1 MIRNQTKQT
10 TGDDT
15 MAVGGVEDVGAL
27 AVRLSGGIYG
37 IYGDI
42 FQGNFSSSRCCLFF
56 PWLFSIKRSP
66 RCILIDRVESTGL
79 NVLGL
84 DWADCSVTNATG
96 GCCVGDSKSVE
107 EDCDGVCA
115 AVVKGGQ
122 EGDDAG
128 TREEGESDTHKS
140 RLSFDFAR

>member
-1 MIRNQTKQT
+1 MQLQRALQKLL
-10 TGDDT
+10 GKAGASAEPEPVHAPPLMDVRD
-15 MAVGGVEDVGAL
+15 EDVGAL

-128 TREEGESDTHKS
+128 TREEGK
-140 RLSFDFAR
+140 